1 MAQNIETIQKHDDT
15 KKLTFVVAFLSLFVF
30 VIYGLVPLA

>member
-1 MAQNIETIQKHDDT
+1 MAQSANSVQKHDDT

-30 VIYGLVPLA
+30 LIYGLVPLV